1 MASKLLSNEFQK
13 HICLDYECTTIEEAI
28 HKAGDLLVQVG
39 CVKPP
44 YINGMIRREQETS
57 TDIGLG
63 VMIPHGT
70 EDTLNFVLK
79 PGISIVQ
86 IPHGVS
92 YHGNTIHLVIGISS
106 REEDSLQELMQITD
120 ILLKPEKC
128 HQFLNASS
136 GVGLMVN
143 GGRLS
148 DTGTMVGAP
157 GGFWIYAP
165 ASSVNFVFPTS
176 FSAADRV
183 SGVRTYSRSRS
194 YPAAAMASKA
204 AS

>member
-79 PGISIVQ
+79 P
-86 IPHGVS
+86 
-92 YHGNTIHLVIGISS
+92 
-106 REEDSLQELMQITD
+106 
-120 ILLKPEKC
+120 EKC
-128 HQFLNASS
+128 DQFLNASS
-136 GVGLMVN
+136 KQKFIDMINQNYVEEGEL
-143 GGRLS
+143 
-148 DTGTMVGAP
+148 
-157 GGFWIYAP
+157 
-165 ASSVNFVFPTS
+165 
-176 FSAADRV
+176 
-183 SGVRTYSRSRS
+183 
-194 YPAAAMASKA
+194 
-204 AS
+204 

>member
-128 HQFLNASS
+128 HRFLNASS
-136 GVGLMVN
+136 KQEFNYRILFGNRMDSKCKTCKTDQSNLK
-143 GGRLS
+143 LL
-148 DTGTMVGAP
+148 
-157 GGFWIYAP
+157 
-165 ASSVNFVFPTS
+165 TS
-176 FSAADRV
+176 NLNW
-183 SGVRTYSRSRS
+183 TYWW
-194 YPAAAMASKA
+194 
-204 AS
+204 

>member
-1 MASKLLSNEFQK
+1 
-13 HICLDYECTTIEEAI
+13 
-28 HKAGDLLVQVG
+28 
-39 CVKPP
+39 
-44 YINGMIRREQETS
+44 MIRREQETS

-79 PGISIVQ
+79 PEISIVQ

-106 REEDSLQELMQITD
+106 REEDPLQELMQITD

-136 GVGLMVN
+136 KQKFIDMINQNYVEEGEL
-143 GGRLS
+143 
-148 DTGTMVGAP
+148 
-157 GGFWIYAP
+157 
-165 ASSVNFVFPTS
+165 
-176 FSAADRV
+176 
-183 SGVRTYSRSRS
+183 
-194 YPAAAMASKA
+194 
-204 AS
+204 

>member
-86 IPHGVS
+86 IPHGIS
-92 YHGNTIHLVIGISS
+92 YHEDYHDTMITMVIGIAS
-106 REEDSLQELMQITD
+106 REEDPLQELMQITD

-136 GVGLMVN
+136 KQEFIDMINQNYVEEGEL
-143 GGRLS
+143 
-148 DTGTMVGAP
+148 
-157 GGFWIYAP
+157 
-165 ASSVNFVFPTS
+165 
-176 FSAADRV
+176 
-183 SGVRTYSRSRS
+183 
-194 YPAAAMASKA
+194 
-204 AS
+204 

>member
-106 REEDSLQELMQITD
+106 REEDPLQELMQITD

-136 GVGLMVN
+136 KQEFIDMINQNYVEEGGL
-143 GGRLS
+143 
-148 DTGTMVGAP
+148 
-157 GGFWIYAP
+157 
-165 ASSVNFVFPTS
+165 
-176 FSAADRV
+176 
-183 SGVRTYSRSRS
+183 
-194 YPAAAMASKA
+194 
-204 AS
+204 

>member
-39 CVKPP
+39 CVTSP
-44 YINGMIRREQETS
+44 YINGM
-57 TDIGLG
+57 
-63 VMIPHGT
+63 
-70 EDTLNFVLK
+70 
-79 PGISIVQ
+79 

-106 REEDSLQELMQITD
+106 REEDPLQELMQITD

-136 GVGLMVN
+136 KQKFIDMINQNYVEEGEL
-143 GGRLS
+143 
-148 DTGTMVGAP
+148 
-157 GGFWIYAP
+157 
-165 ASSVNFVFPTS
+165 
-176 FSAADRV
+176 
-183 SGVRTYSRSRS
+183 
-194 YPAAAMASKA
+194 
-204 AS
+204 